1 MLDYDIAASKIN
13 YKHSDNTQDY
23 SSYGTAGVNVGPWRI
38 RGNYQYSNYKRGN
51 LRDTNFDWTQ
61 LYLYRS
67 FNEQGLKLQAGQV
80 YLNSSL
86 YDSFRY
92 NGLSVQSDERMLPPA
107 LRGYA
112 PQVSGIAKT
121 NARVKIT
128 QKGRT
133 LYETNVPP
141 GPFVISDLNQAVQG
155 LLDVAVEEEDG
166 SVQYFQSIQRAFLS

>member
-1 MLDYDIAASKIN
+1 
-13 YKHSDNTQDY
+13 
-23 SSYGTAGVNVGPWRI
+23 
-38 RGNYQYSNYKRGN
+38 
-51 LRDTNFDWTQ
+51 
-61 LYLYRS
+61 
-67 FNEQGLKLQAGQV
+67 
-80 YLNSSL
+80 
-86 YDSFRY
+86 
-92 NGLSVQSDERMLPPA
+92 VQSDERMLPPA

-166 SVQYFQSIQRAFLS
+166 SVQYFQVNTASIP